1 MALTSNQL
9 EKYRHIL
16 SARRD
21 ELASGTA
28 RAESAVND
36 QEDLGRL
43 DYGDRATGAVAK
55 EDLLQEAGRESEQL
69 AQVEAALGRMREG
82 SYGFC
87 AVCGREIPVTRLD
100 AVPWTTLCIRD
111 QEIADQ
117 KRLAAGAMPGGAP
130 SRVAS

>member
-9 EKYRHIL
+9 EHYRHIL

-28 RAESAVND
+28 RAESEVND
-36 QEDLGRL
+36 QVELGHL
-43 DYGDRATGAVAK
+43 DYGDRATGDVAK
-55 EDLLQEAGRESEQL
+55 DDLLHEAGRESEQL
-69 AQVEAALGRMREG
+69 AQVEDALVRMREG
-82 SYGFC
+82 RYGVC
-87 AVCGREIPVTRLD
+87 SVCGREIPVSRLD
-100 AVPWTTLCIRD
+100 AVPWATLCIRD

-117 KRLAAGAMPGGAP
+117 KRRAAGTAQGGAP